1 MKSIQD
7 QKIYVHIPVLI
18 GNSKNFTL
26 LNNVS
31 LYVQESSVIK
41 YVNKCEVRIMI
52 FLSLI
57 KVVWNEKSGYF
68 SFVTM
73 CLFTK
78 MTTLVIWSLLG

>member
-1 MKSIQD
+1 MKSIQG

-41 YVNKCEVRIMI
+41 YVHKCEVDNDISI
-52 FLSLI
+52 S
-57 KVVWNEKSGYF
+57 NKSG
-68 SFVTM
+68 
-73 CLFTK
+73 LK
-78 MTTLVIWSLLG
+78 